1 MNDPSPAGQ
10 NEQMFR
16 EIVLPAE
23 LAEIA
28 RRRKNAEVRP
38 IASSDEGAAPSTSF
52 GLVGLAFLGGG
63 IRSASF
69 CLGVVQRLIASDVFK
84 HVDYLSTVSGGGYT
98 GSCLSALMRSG
109 RDGERL
115 LVRRDSPAL
124 NHVRNGSNYL
134 IPDGFFNFLR
144 LPAVIFVGALH
155 TLLLMLPV
163 VVLAVFFTE
172 GFFELTGRYLPF
184 AVTWVPVIGVV
195 PLLLALLLRPALTTV
210 GWGRTWKV
218 RDQAGRRL
226 AKFLLLVAVSSLALP
241 VLLFLHYLVNSDPK
255 HVFDSVQGLIA
266 AQLDLAFRGR
276 GWLLW
281 GGAATAG
288 LLAFSVRRW
297 GARLV
302 APAVGVAGP
311 LVVVGVYLLACLYVI
326 NSPVVPPNEGEP
338 FVKAVA
344 ARDFT
349 SGNNPSSALDKAFR
363 DAAEQVLVEKRMS
376 LADYGVPA
384 IVRSPSDDIQL
395 VVKRPDTPAWWWR
408 FTTYFEP
415 QLTIHLQDSDC
426 LRNDATKPKAA

>member
-1 MNDPSPAGQ
+1 MTEPSQTGRHGLQ
-10 NEQMFR
+10 FR

-38 IASSDEGAAPSTSF
+38 LPQSDEGVAPSTSF
-52 GLVGLAFLGGG
+52 GLVGLAFSGGG

-69 CLGVVQRLIASDVFK
+69 CLGVAQRLITSEVFK

-98 GSCLSALMRSG
+98 GSCLSSLMRSG
-109 RDGERL
+109 RGGERTL
-115 LVRRDSPAL
+115 MDRDSPAL

-134 IPDGFFNFLR
+134 IPAGFLNFLR

-172 GFFELTGRYLPF
+172 GFFELTGRYLPI

-195 PLLLALLLRPALTTV
+195 PLLLALLLRPALTTL

-218 RDQAGRRL
+218 RDRAGRRL
-226 AKFLLLVAVSSLALP
+226 AKFLLLVAFSSLALP
-241 VLLFLHYLVNSDPK
+241 VLSFLHYLVNSDPQA
-255 HVFDSVQGLIA
+255 VIDA
-266 AQLDLAFRGR
+266 AQGAIEAQLELAVRGQGR
-276 GWLLW
+276 LLW
-281 GGAATAG
+281 GGVAAAG

-297 GARLV
+297 GARLL
-302 APAVGVAGP
+302 APAVGIAGP

-326 NSPVVPPNEGEP
+326 NSPVVPPKEGEP
-338 FVKAVA
+338 FIKAVA

-349 SGNNPSSALDKAFR
+349 TGNNPSSALDKSIR
-363 DAAEQVLVEKRMS
+363 DAAEVVLIEKRMS
-376 LADYGVPA
+376 LADYGVPF
-384 IVRSPSDDIQL
+384 IVRSPSGDIL
-395 VVKRPDTPAWWWR
+395 VVVKRPAPRPGGGNSRST
-408 FTTYFEP
+408 
-415 QLTIHLQDSDC
+415 LSH
-426 LRNDATKPKAA
+426 N